1 MLYRWVS
8 FFLILQSNVKT
19 KEAIFIPNEITDF
32 TRDRGRERVIR
43 HCEGEIKD
51 HHHVRP
57 SPTFNPTSCHQY
69 ILLEPLLIQ
78 VSLNNKNWYQIWF
91 RFIILGWFLLIMYLG
106 YRFWL
111 SLNDEE
117 IKGMIKDVWNPF
129 SLGLTTI
136 EGIAKKQGIFFA

>member
-1 MLYRWVS
+1 MVEGEVMGSRPTRCNKKKKVSVKVYCCHADDWWLMALKILLIVWLHMLYRWVT

-19 KEAIFIPNEITDF
+19 KEAIFIPNEIIDF
-32 TRDRGRERVIR
+32 TRDRGRERVVR

-69 ILLEPLLIQ
+69 VLPKPLLIQ

-91 RFIILGWFLLIMYLG
+91 RFF
-106 YRFWL
+106 FWV
-111 SLNDEE
+111 D
-117 IKGMIKDVWNPF
+117 F
-129 SLGLTTI
+129 Y
-136 EGIAKKQGIFFA
+136 